1 MLTDALVY
9 GVPYD
14 LFWHLNPTKL
24 KPFAEAYKIKLNEQD
39 ALAYYAGLYNLRA
52 FAVTL
57 DAAFSGKNRS
67 TLKYFEHPIRY
78 SDEDVEDARVAN
90 PESHEQV
97 AVYEMKARMKM
108 LEKTGLPPSPK

>member
-57 DAAFSGKNRS
+57 DSAFSGKNRS